1 MEKSLR
7 LEHSTLSDKYRSGGP
22 AGVIYSFILVWAG
35 NLATFASLAELAS
48 MYLPYAQITAVGH

>member
-1 MEKSLR
+1 MSNW
-7 LEHSTLSDKYRSGGP
+7 SDYSCSGGP

-48 MYLPYAQITAVGH
+48 MYIALTNNSAVMH